1 MLHNPLQMVFENLFL
16 WRNSLSFFLE
26 LTLFSSVLFLNT
38 HASKKKKKI
47 DIFDDAKILV
57 FS

>member
-38 HASKKKKKI
+38 HASKKKKNRH
-47 DIFDDAKILV
+47 F
-57 FS
+57 